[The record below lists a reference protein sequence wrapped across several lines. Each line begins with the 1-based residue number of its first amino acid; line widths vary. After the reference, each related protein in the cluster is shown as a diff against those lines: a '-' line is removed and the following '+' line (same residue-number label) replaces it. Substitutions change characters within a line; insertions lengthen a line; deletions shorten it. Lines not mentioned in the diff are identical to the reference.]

1 MATSIDAPPMRRAAV
16 TLALALALGGCA
28 SLLQDKGFDEVR
40 GNAPEPLR
48 NEIRWLKTDQQ
59 AKEVEAE
66 TAALLKEP
74 LTVDAAVKV
83 ALLNNRGLQARYNEL
98 GLSAVALV
106 KTVTPP
112 NPGFAYGRTNQGG
125 LIEIERKF
133 TLDLL
138 GLLTLPLAASIEE
151 RRWEQAKLRTSDQ
164 VLQVVAETRRAYFK
178 AVAAQQIL
186 AYVDQVRTA
195 AQTSAD
201 LARRLG
207 QAGTFS
213 KLSQAREI
221 VFHVDV
227 MAQFAR
233 ARQTANGERE
243 RLTRVMGLWGPNTAY
258 RLADRLPDV
267 PKEIPEQTDI
277 EAAAIA
283 QRLDIRM
290 ARLEV
295 EGLARSYGL
304 TQATRFVNVLEGSYL
319 NTTATGEP
327 KKTGYEIDLSI
338 PIFDFGTTR
347 VAEAENIYLQAANRL
362 TELAVNARSEVRE
375 QYDFHRINHELA
387 THYLATVVPMRKT
400 ISEENVLRYNGML
413 ISTFEL
419 LADAREQIAAV
430 VAAIEAQRDFWVSD
444 ADLQTALSGG
454 TRGIAEGG
462 GSKSLVMTNAKPGH

>member
-1 MATSIDAPPMRRAAV
+1 MATSIDATPMRRAAA

-28 SLLQDKGFDEVR
+28 SLLQDKGFEEVR
-40 GNAPEPLR
+40 GNAPGPLR
-48 NEIRWLKTDQQ
+48 NDVRWLKTDQQ
-59 AKEVEAE
+59 AQEAEAE
-66 TAALLKEP
+66 TSALLKEP
-74 LTVDAAVKV
+74 LTIDTAIKV

-106 KTVTPP
+106 KTITPP
-112 NPGFAYGRTNQGG
+112 NPGFSYGRTDQGG
-125 LIEIERKF
+125 LIEIERRF
-133 TLDLL
+133 SLDLL
-138 GLLTLPLAASIEE
+138 GLLTLPMAASIEE
-151 RRWEQAKLRTSDQ
+151 RRWEQAKLRASDQ
-164 VLQVVAETRRAYFK
+164 ILQIIAETRRAYFK

-213 KLSQAREI
+213 KLTQAREI
-221 VFHVDV
+221 AFYADV
-227 MAQFAR
+227 MAQFGR
-233 ARQTANGERE
+233 ARQSANAERE
-243 RLTRVMGLWGPNTAY
+243 RLTRVLGLWGPNAAY

-267 PKEIPEQTDI
+267 PKELPEQTDI

-290 ARLEV
+290 ARIEV

-347 VAEAENIYLQAANRL
+347 VAEAENVYLQAANRL
-362 TELAVNARSEVRE
+362 AELAVNARSEVRE

-387 THYLATVVPMRKT
+387 THYLATVVPMRKA
-400 ISEENVLRYNGML
+400 ISEENILRYNGML

-419 LADAREQIAAV
+419 LADTREQIAAV

-454 TRGIAEGG
+454 TRGIAEGS